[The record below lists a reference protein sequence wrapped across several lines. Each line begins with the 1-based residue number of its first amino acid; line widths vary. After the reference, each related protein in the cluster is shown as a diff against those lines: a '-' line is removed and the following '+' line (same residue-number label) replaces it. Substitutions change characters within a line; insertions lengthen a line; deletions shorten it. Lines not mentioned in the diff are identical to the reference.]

1 MIWQYSKADYSPP
14 INDQIYHTHQ
24 METTN
29 VILTHSANLNFISRN
44 VDGIILYHQT
54 FKQHQVLS
62 VPAEAE
68 EKLCRMGTNWCENNV
83 TAWSYLVWT
92 ILAMLGDLDVHRP
105 RISNLETTA

>member
-1 MIWQYSKADYSPP
+1 
-14 INDQIYHTHQ
+14 

-68 EKLCRMGTNWCENNV
+68 EKLCRMGTN
-83 TAWSYLVWT
+83 
-92 ILAMLGDLDVHRP
+92 
-105 RISNLETTA
+105 